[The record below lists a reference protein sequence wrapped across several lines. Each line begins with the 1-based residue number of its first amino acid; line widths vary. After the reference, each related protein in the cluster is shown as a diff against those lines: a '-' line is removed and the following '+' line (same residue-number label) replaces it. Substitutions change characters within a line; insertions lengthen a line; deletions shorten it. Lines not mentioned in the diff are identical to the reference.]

1 MNSPL
6 LIDCIHGS
14 AEWMEA
20 RRGLVTAS
28 RCADVLALLKKKND
42 EAAPRKKYR
51 MELAIEI
58 LTGQSFQRYVS
69 QEMQWGIDQE
79 PFARA
84 AYEIKRN
91 TLVETCGFFVHPTV
105 DRFGASPDGLVGS
118 EGLAQF
124 KCPSTATHLAWILEG
139 ILPVE
144 HAPQMLAE
152 LACTGR
158 QWNDF
163 VSFDPRLPEHLQLF
177 IRRMERRDHEPHI
190 AQLEQEVQRFNGELD
205 KMLAELPQTQQGITL
220 LLDHPPQ
227 SSTGHPIS
235 PSSTWYGV

>member
-1 MNSPL
+1 MTTSPL

-28 RCADVLALLKKKND
+28 RCSDVLNTLKKGGEGAD
-42 EAAPRKKYR
+42 RKKYR

-58 LTGQSFQRYVS
+58 LTGQSFPHYVS

-91 TLVETCGFFVHPTV
+91 TLAETCGFFVHPTV
-105 DRFGASPDGLVGS
+105 ERFGASPDGMVGS
-118 EGLAQF
+118 VGLAQF
-124 KCPSTATHLAWILEG
+124 KCPTTATHLNWILG
-139 ILPVE
+139 DVIPLD

-158 QWNDF
+158 EWNDF

-177 IRRMERRDHEPHI
+177 IRRMERRDHEHLL
-190 AQLEQEVQRFNGELD
+190 AQLEQEVIRFNGELD
-205 KMLAELPQTQQGITL
+205 AMLAALPQTEQAIVL
-220 LLDHPPQ
+220 AMDHTDPDEL
-227 SSTGHPIS
+227 
-235 PSSTWYGV
+235 VF

>member
-1 MNSPL
+1 MMTSPL
-6 LIDCIHGS
+6 LIDCTHGS
-14 AEWMEA
+14 PEWKEA

-28 RCADVLALLKKKND
+28 RCADVLATLKKGG
-42 EAAPRKKYR
+42 EGAPRRNYR

-58 LTGQSFQRYVS
+58 LTGQAFPHYVS

-124 KCPSTATHLAWILEG
+124 KCPTTSTHLTWMLG
-139 ILPVE
+139 GVLPLD

-177 IRRMERRDHEPHI
+177 IRRMERREHEPII
-190 AQLEQEVQRFNGELD
+190 AQMEQEIIRFNGELD
-205 KMLAELPQTQQGITL
+205 AMLAALPQAQQAIVL
-220 LLDHPPQ
+220 AMDHTDPEEL
-227 SSTGHPIS
+227 
-235 PSSTWYGV
+235 VF

>member
-6 LIDCIHGS
+6 LIDCLHHS
-14 AEWMEA
+14 PEWMEA

-28 RCADVLALLKKKND
+28 RCADVLALLKKKD
-42 EAAPRKKYR
+42 GEAAVRRNYR

-58 LTGQSFQRYVS
+58 LTGRSFQHYVS

-105 DRFGASPDGLVGS
+105 ERFGASPDGLVGS

-124 KCPSTATHLAWILEG
+124 KCPATATHLTWMLGG
-139 ILPVE
+139 IIPLD

-177 IRRMERRDHEPHI
+177 IRRMERRDYEPHI
-190 AQLEQEVQRFNGELD
+190 AQLEQEVARFNAELD
-205 KMLAELPQTQQGITL
+205 NMLAELPQVQQGIVAA
-220 LLDHPPQ
+220 LDQ
-227 SSTGHPIS
+227 KAGDELA
-235 PSSTWYGV
+235 V

>member
-58 LTGQSFQRYVS
+58 LTGQSFPHYVS

-91 TLVETCGFFVHPTV
+91 TGRNL
-105 DRFGASPDGLVGS
+105 RL
-118 EGLAQF
+118 L
-124 KCPSTATHLAWILEG
+124 CPSDRRPLWSFARW
-139 ILPVE
+139 
-144 HAPQMLAE
+144 
-152 LACTGR
+152 TGR
-158 QWNDF
+158 Q
-163 VSFDPRLPEHLQLF
+163 
-177 IRRMERRDHEPHI
+177 
-190 AQLEQEVQRFNGELD
+190 
-205 KMLAELPQTQQGITL
+205 
-220 LLDHPPQ
+220 
-227 SSTGHPIS
+227 
-235 PSSTWYGV
+235 

>member
-1 MNSPL
+1 MTSPL
-6 LIDCIHGS
+6 LIDCTHGS
-14 AEWMEA
+14 PEWREA

-28 RCADVLALLKKKND
+28 RCVDVLALLKKKNG
-42 EAAPRKKYR
+42 EAADRRNYR
-51 MELAIEI
+51 MELAFEI
-58 LTGQSFQRYVS
+58 LTGESFQHYVS

-84 AYEIKRN
+84 AYEIRRN

-124 KCPSTATHLAWILEG
+124 KCPSTSTHLTWMLG
-139 ILPVE
+139 GVLPIE

-177 IRRMERRDHEPHI
+177 IRRMERRDHEPLI
-190 AQLEQEVQRFNGELD
+190 AQLEQEVQRFNAELD
-205 KMLAELPQTQQGITL
+205 EMLAALPQAEQAIVL
-220 LLDHPPQ
+220 AMDHTDPNEL
-227 SSTGHPIS
+227 IF
-235 PSSTWYGV
+235 

>member
-6 LIDCIHGS
+6 LINCIHRS
-14 AEWMEA
+14 PEWMEA

-28 RCADVLALLKKKND
+28 RCADVLALLKRKD
-42 EAAPRKKYR
+42 GEAAARKNYR

-58 LTGQSFQRYVS
+58 LTGQTFPHYVS
-69 QEMQWGIDQE
+69 QEMQWGIEQE

-91 TLVETCGFFVHPTV
+91 TLVETCGFYVHPTV
-105 DRFGASPDGLVGS
+105 DRFGASPDSLVGS

-124 KCPSTATHLAWILEG
+124 KCPSTATHLTWMLEG
-139 ILPVE
+139 VLPVE

-158 QWNDF
+158 HWNDF

-177 IRRMERRDHEPHI
+177 IRRMERRDHEAHI
-190 AQLEQEVQRFNGELD
+190 AQLEQEVQRFNRELD
-205 KMLAELPQTQQGITL
+205 TMLAELPQAGQLIVSA
-220 LLDHPPQ
+220 LDRKA
-227 SSTGHPIS
+227 GDELA
-235 PSSTWYGV
+235 V

>member
-6 LIDCIHGS
+6 LIDCIHRS
-14 AEWMEA
+14 PEWMEA

-28 RCADVLALLKKKND
+28 RCADVLALLKRKD
-42 EAAPRKKYR
+42 GEAAARKNYR

-58 LTGQSFQRYVS
+58 LTGQTFPHYVS
-69 QEMQWGIDQE
+69 QEMQWGIEQE

-91 TLVETCGFFVHPTV
+91 TLVETCGFYVHPTV

-124 KCPSTATHLAWILEG
+124 KCPSTATHLTWMLEG

-144 HAPQMLAE
+144 YAPQMLAE

-158 QWNDF
+158 HRHWNDF

-177 IRRMERRDHEPHI
+177 IRRMDRLDHEAHI
-190 AQLEQEVQRFNGELD
+190 AQLEQEVQRFNRELD
-205 KMLAELPQTQQGITL
+205 TMLAELPQAGQLIVSA
-220 LLDHPPQ
+220 LDRKA
-227 SSTGHPIS
+227 GDELA
-235 PSSTWYGV
+235 V